1 MIRNTFFQFEVPL
14 SKDML
19 EMLMHWC
26 SVKYDEHRDK
36 AAYEEMIL
44 LMDWKNQVQYDRLVH
59 TKVPM
64 PLAGDSFISLATANT
79 TTPNMELLKGSTPKD
94 SMPTTPDKGS
104 KSPKMDQIG
113 TKERPG
119 SLSMTPRTPKGVDE
133 RQPTSRVRKEPSES
147 SPKSILITPKEQKTN
162 FQESTPADE
171 RSSNTGNVSST
182 GQYYK
187 LEGAGPENN
196 TSFQPGNII
205 PSVVSQGLLPNYRTT
220 SQKYRATTGTIPTNH
235 LRSYGVPT
243 IRSDL
248 AAPRIKRVSD
258 SKVSGSTAS

>member
-1 MIRNTFFQFEVPL
+1 VIRDTFFQFDVPL

-44 LMDWKNQVQYDRLVH
+44 LMDWKNQVEYDRLVH
-59 TKVPM
+59 TKVSM

-94 SMPTTPDKGS
+94 SMPATPDNGN
-104 KSPKMDQIG
+104 KSPKWDPVGKLPVSQNG
-113 TKERPG
+113 
-119 SLSMTPRTPKGVDE
+119 TPRTPLEIDK
-133 RQPTSRVRKEPSES
+133 RQPTSRVRKEQSDGR
-147 SPKSILITPKEQKTN
+147 PKSILINSREQKGKLQDSN
-162 FQESTPADE
+162 SADE
-171 RSSNTGNVSST
+171 RSSNAGNVSST

-187 LEGAGPENN
+187 LDSRDPDSNDVQPE
-196 TSFQPGNII
+196 SKVI
-205 PSVVSQGLLPNYRTT
+205 PAVVSQGLLPNYRTT
-220 SQKYRATTGTIPTNH
+220 SQKYRATASTIPTSH
-235 LRSYGVPT
+235 LRSYGIPT

-258 SKVSGSTAS
+258 TKVSDMHLLK